1 MKKNKTEHTSNPR
14 HVALLNEH
22 SPFAT
27 KEAYNA
33 VRTKLMFAAKGETC
47 PVFAVTSSLMHDG
60 KTTNAVNIAISI
72 AMAEKKVL
80 LIDADMRRPS
90 IHNYFGF
97 EAKDGLSEILA
108 GLTNGIRLRKTPY
121 ENLNLLTSG
130 QIPPNPAELLG
141 SEQMERLLEYVRQ
154 YFDYVIID
162 TPPVNIVTDASVLAE
177 QVTGFLYVVQ
187 SGNNH
192 FRDLDIGLRTLE
204 QMNGR
209 VVGLLLNDLDGSG
222 EHHYTYR
229 YGKYGYNN
237 HYYRYSEKY
246 GAYE

>member
-1 MKKNKTEHTSNPR
+1 MKKPKHQPTASR
-14 HVALLNEH
+14 RACLLTEH
-22 SPFAT
+22 SPFAA

-33 VRTKLMFAAKGETC
+33 VRTKLMFAAKGESC

-60 KTTNAVNIAISI
+60 KTTNAINLAITIAQ
-72 AMAEKKVL
+72 ADKKVL

-90 IHNYFGF
+90 VHTYFGF

-108 GLTNGIRLRKTPY
+108 GLTNDIRLRKTKY

-141 SEQMERLLEYVRQ
+141 SDQMDRLLEYVRK

-162 TPPVNIVTDASVLAE
+162 TPPVNIVTDASVLAPR
-177 QVTGFLYVVQ
+177 VTGYLFIVQ
-187 SGNNH
+187 AGNNH
-192 FRDLDIGLRTLE
+192 FRDVDVALQTIK
-204 QMNGR
+204 QMNGH
-209 VVGLLLNDLDGSG
+209 VVGLLLNDAEGKG

-229 YGKYGYNN
+229 YGKYGYSNR
-237 HYYRYSEKY
+237 YYRYSEKY
-246 GAYE
+246 GAYD

>member
-1 MKKNKTEHTSNPR
+1 MRKKKDHFYGSNQP
-14 HVALLNEH
+14 ALLNEH
-22 SPFAT
+22 SPFAA

-33 VRTKLMFAAKGETC
+33 VRTKLIFASKGETC

-60 KTTNAVNIAISI
+60 KTTNAVNLAISI
-72 AMAEKKVL
+72 AQAEKKVL

-90 IHNYFGF
+90 IHTYFGF
-97 EAKDGLSEILA
+97 DAKDGLSEILA

-121 ENLNLLTSG
+121 ENLSLLTSG

-141 SEQMERLLEYVRQ
+141 TEQVDRLLEYVRQ

-177 QVTGFLYVVQ
+177 RVTGFLFVVQ
-187 SGNNH
+187 AGSNH
-192 FRDLDIGLRTLE
+192 FRDVDVALRTLE

-209 VVGLLLNDLDGSG
+209 VVGLLLNDIDGSG
-222 EHHYTYR
+222 ENHYTYR
-229 YGKYGYNN
+229 YGKYGYSNR
-237 HYYRYSEKY
+237 YYRYSEKY
-246 GAYE
+246 GAYD